1 MTLLVFGQSGQVARE
16 LALLV
21 PEAVFLSRA
30 QADLSRPAD
39 CAAAIAAHRPRA
51 VINAAAW
58 TAVDAA
64 ETEEG
69 AATIVNAE
77 APGAMARESARLG
90 IPFLTISTDY
100 VFDGSGDQ
108 PWTPDAAPAPINAYG
123 RSKLAGERAVQAAGG
138 HGAILRTSWVF
149 SADGANFLT
158 TMLRLS
164 QTRDTLNVVAD
175 QIGGPTPASAI
186 ARAALKI
193 TDAMGQGH
201 KGGVWH
207 ISGRP
212 DVSWAEFARWIFHCA
227 GRDVT
232 VHPIASADWP
242 TPARRPA
249 NSRLDC
255 TTLARDFALGRPD
268 WKAEVRAITRRILA

>member
-30 QADLSRPAD
+30 QADLARPAD
-39 CAAAIAAHRPRA
+39 CAAAIGAHRPRA

-64 ETEEG
+64 ETAEAE
-69 AATIVNAE
+69 ATVVNAD
-77 APGAMARESARLG
+77 APGAMAREAARLG

-100 VFDGSGDQ
+100 VFDGSGAQ
-108 PWTPDAAPAPINAYG
+108 PWTPDAPPAPINAYG
-123 RSKLAGERAVQAAGG
+123 RSKLAGERAVQQAGG
-138 HGAILRTSWVF
+138 QGAILRTSWVF
-149 SADGANFLT
+149 SAAGANFLT

-164 QTRDTLNVVAD
+164 ETRNSLNVVAD

-193 TDAMGQGH
+193 TDAMAQGH
-201 KGGVWH
+201 PGGIWH
-207 ISGRP
+207 IAGRP
-212 DVSWAEFARWIFHCA
+212 DVSWADFARWIFHCA

-232 VHPIASADWP
+232 VNPIATSDWP